1 MRALRAIVVV
11 LLVALGFLGGYFA
24 GWYLHGE
31 NTVLGSIGV
40 KQDAAEEAGDLQQ
53 RIIEEL
59 QDRYY
64 RPVDV
69 DKLSTA
75 GVRGTLKSLDDPY
88 TVYLTPEETKAFEEK
103 QKGEYSGIGAAL
115 QAGPKG
121 LVITSVFEG
130 SPAEAAGLKPGDI
143 IVEVDGEP
151 TAGVAIETSIARI
164 KGDEGTPVRTP
175 RQAQGER
182 EAEDADRHPAHHRDP
197 RDQDRDEAGRR
208 REGRL
213 HPALRVRRQG
223 LPIVREDVEAL
234 TKQGARVVH
243 PRPAQQRRRAALQAV
258 DVDGIFHVG
267 VVTSTKGLHSPLE
280 VLESQGPVAT
290 GKPLVLL
297 VNGYSASAS
306 EIVTGALKDSDR
318 AEIIGTRTF
327 GKGLVQSIIPLDGDA
342 ALEMT
347 TAIYLTPNDANINK
361 KGITPD
367 IIVVDRS
374 PTKQDEQL
382 QRALAYLAGLN

>member
-31 NTVLGSIGV
+31 NTVLSSIGV
-40 KQDAAEEAGDLQQ
+40 KQNPAAEAGDLQQ
-53 RIIEEL
+53 RVIEEL

-69 DKLSTA
+69 DELSTA

-88 TVYLTPEETKAFEEK
+88 TVFLTPEETKAFEEK

-115 QAGPKG
+115 QAGPQG
-121 LVITSVFEG
+121 LVITSVFDG
-130 SPAEAAGLKPGDI
+130 SPAAEAGLKPGDI
-143 IVEVDGEP
+143 IVKVDGEP
-151 TAGVAIETSIARI
+151 TVDVALETSIARI
-164 KGDEGTPVRTP
+164 KGDEGTKVELIVKPKASGKQKTMTVTRRTIEIP
-175 RQAQGER
+175 ETKTAMKKAGGEKVGYIQLY
-182 EAEDADRHPAHHRDP
+182 EFGGN
-197 RDQDRDEAGRR
+197 AGRDV
-208 REGRL
+208 L
-213 HPALRVRRQG
+213 A
-223 LPIVREDVEAL
+223 DVEML
-234 TKQGARVVH
+234 SKQGAQSFILDLRNNGGG
-243 PRPAQQRRRAALQAV
+243 LLTQAV
-258 DVDGIFHVG
+258 DVTGIFYEG

-290 GKPLVLL
+290 DKPLVLL

-306 EIVTGALKDSDR
+306 EIVTGALKDSGR

-327 GKGLVQSIIPLDGDA
+327 GKGLVQSIIPMDGDT
-342 ALEMT
+342 ALKLT
-347 TAIYLTPNDANINK
+347 TAVYLTPNGTNINK

-367 IIVVDRS
+367 IVVTDK
-374 PTKQDEQL
+374 PKTKQDEQL